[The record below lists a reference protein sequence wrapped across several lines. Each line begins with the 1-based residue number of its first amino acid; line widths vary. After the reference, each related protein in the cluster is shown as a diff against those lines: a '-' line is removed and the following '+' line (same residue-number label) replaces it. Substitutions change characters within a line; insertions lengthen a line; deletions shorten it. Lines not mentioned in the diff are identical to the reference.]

1 MKNVRILDTFPI
13 GHDPNPEEISVRG
26 RVARVDVEYEN
37 VIVAVIEDEY
47 TLLLLDGEY
56 EEINEKAS

>member
-1 MKNVRILDTFPI
+1 MRFVRILDTFPI

-26 RVARVDVEYEN
+26 RVARVDAEYDN

-47 TLLLLDGEY
+47 TLLLLEGEY
-56 EEINEKAS
+56 EEETDR